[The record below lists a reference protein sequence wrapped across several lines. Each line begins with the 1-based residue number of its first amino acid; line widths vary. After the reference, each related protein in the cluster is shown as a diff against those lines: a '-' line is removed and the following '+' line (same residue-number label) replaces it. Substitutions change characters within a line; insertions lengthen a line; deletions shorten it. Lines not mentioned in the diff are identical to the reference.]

1 MPCNTEKCKELILK
15 KKGNETEYPML
26 YNIKQHSSF
35 TLLRV
40 MLQGN
45 CKFSKHIKIKLIE
58 ANKCLYIIRS
68 LRKEGYTQEEI
79 DHLFDMIVLPKLL
92 YGLSVFAASSSDLAV
107 VQDFLNRCNKR
118 HYTTVRFNISELLEK
133 SDRRIFSK
141 IKDKNHPVNAF
152 IPDKESS

>member
-1 MPCNTEKCKELILK
+1 M
-15 KKGNETEYPML
+15 
-26 YNIKQHSSF
+26 
-35 TLLRV
+35 
-40 MLQGN
+40 
-45 CKFSKHIKIKLIE
+45 KIKLIE

-92 YGLSVFAASSSDLAV
+92 YGLSVYAASSSDLAV

-133 SDRRIFSK
+133 SERRIFSK
-141 IKDKNHPVNAF
+141 IKDENHPLNPL
-152 IPDKESS
+152 IPRYKESSSRLRNRSSIRPKINTERFKKSFFNRLIFKYNLAV